1 MLTAIV
7 ITLSIVALGYGLRR
21 VGLVPDDAWVYVG
34 RLCYWVLFPGLLFNL
49 MSRAPLGSGF
59 VGSFILTLAIGSA
72 VIVGYAL
79 LAGWLARLDGPST
92 SSLVQGALRH
102 NGFLVL
108 SIVQGAFGMA
118 ALEIVAI
125 AIAFLV
131 PISNIVSIV
140 ALLSFKPRGQGGSL
154 RRAVARETMRN
165 PLLAAILAGV
175 LVNLLAIP
183 VPAFVTGVGEMLGNG
198 ALPLLLLGI
207 GASLRF
213 SAIQGDAVPLILAVL
228 AKILLFPFCLV
239 MVGVQLGLDPLS
251 LAVIA
256 AVGAAPTA
264 TSSFALASELGGN
277 TRLMAEIISVQ
288 TLAAALSIPVWIW
301 VSARMAA
308 G

>member
-7 ITLSIVALGYGLRR
+7 ITLSIVALGYGLRQ

-72 VIVGYAL
+72 VIVCYAL
-79 LAGWLARLDGPST
+79 LVGCLARIDGPST

-165 PLLAAILAGV
+165 PLSVSYTHL
-175 LVNLLAIP
+175 
-183 VPAFVTGVGEMLGNG
+183 T
-198 ALPLLLLGI
+198 LPTI
-207 GASLRF
+207 
-213 SAIQGDAVPLILAVL
+213 
-228 AKILLFPFCLV
+228 C
-239 MVGVQLGLDPLS
+239 
-251 LAVIA
+251 
-256 AVGAAPTA
+256 
-264 TSSFALASELGGN
+264 
-277 TRLMAEIISVQ
+277 SV
-288 TLAAALSIPVWIW
+288 
-301 VSARMAA
+301 
-308 G
+308 